1 MKYSMHLRQYLC
13 KSPYPYYVI
22 QADEDLTKFHVWS
35 KMKTMNAW
43 LYSEQEVLDMIEE
56 KYPGAERIERPVR
69 SRPQVLT
76 RKTYLAKGCQPFPGQ
91 EYFPG
96 RGYFDKATITKKN
109 K

>member
-13 KSPYPYYVI
+13 KLPYPYYVI

-69 SRPQVLT
+69 SRPQVT

-91 EYFPG
+91 EYFLG
-96 RGYFDKATITKKN
+96 RG
-109 K
+109 